1 MNILLFGAMGMVG
14 DGVLRSRQQQRSL
27 ALAQLKEEFFQ
38 LAADTERNRAGLAL
52 EKLLNRLF

>member
-1 MNILLFGAMGMVG
+1 MVG